1 MPSFKREK
9 GFAILTTTLL
19 LSIASIAFSVNMAST
34 QLIDNQI
41 VANNYRNQQAFV
53 NAESGINLILSK
65 LDKVDIAKDF
75 LSDLSAGNYSYN
87 SISNHYIVTVSRVHT
102 NRMLIESI
110 GKSSDGTAKRSI
122 QVQVDYAI
130 NFNVPDAP
138 LSLNG
143 ALNLD
148 HSASLNDG
156 CEGVAAEDC
165 VSAGNIADNLLVS
178 NPSAMEYDPSAP
190 VVDQASQGYLDAV
203 CMGAEVNSNGS
214 LNLNAEGV
222 PINAEGIAINATVAE
237 GGSYQTNIIDPNVI
251 LSGVD
256 GNRIVDNGGSWEDS
270 SNTDDGD
277 FFDSLGLTATSSEPR
292 SLFEKT
298 FGVEH
303 TLATMGLI
311 EVSASFPETA
321 TTFFVD
327 MNDGMSGSCSSRLE
341 GVADQHSLIYIQG
354 DCDVSQT
361 DAAGTHY
368 SENKR
373 FTIGSVENPKIVL
386 IEGGTFITAPNTGAS
401 IVGIAYFLPV
411 LDSNDN
417 PLSKSVVM
425 GGLRVNGALLSEYR
439 CSSNSYHKADSK
451 GTKEHFSSRF
461 DRTILNELY
470 DGIGMGANDSLYRVI
485 EGTWRDF

>member
-1 MPSFKREK
+1 MYYIKREK
-9 GFAILTTTLL
+9 GFAVLTTALL

-65 LDKVDIAKDF
+65 LDKVSVARDF
-75 LSDLSAGNYSYN
+75 LSDLSAGNYVYN
-87 SISNHYIVTVSRVHT
+87 STNNHYTVTVSRVHA
-102 NRMLIESI
+102 NRMLIQSV
-110 GKSSDGTAKRSI
+110 GKSSDDSAKRSI

-143 ALNLD
+143 AVNLD

-156 CEGVAAEDC
+156 CEGVAAADC
-165 VSAGNIADNLLVS
+165 LSAGNIADNILVS
-178 NPSAMEYDPSAP
+178 NPGAMEYDPTALITDS
-190 VVDQASQGYLDAV
+190 DSQGYLDAV
-203 CMGAEVNSNGS
+203 CMGAEVMSNGS
-214 LNLNAEGV
+214 LSVNASGV
-222 PINAEGIAINATVAE
+222 PVNADGVAINATVAD
-237 GGSYQTNIIDPNVI
+237 GGNYQTNLVDSNALLDGADTNRIIDNE
-251 LSGVD
+251 
-256 GNRIVDNGGSWEDS
+256 GNWGDISD
-270 SNTDDGD
+270 TDDSE
-277 FFDSLGLTATSSEPR
+277 FFDSLGLTATTSAPA

-303 TLATMGLI
+303 TQATMALI
-311 EVSASFPETA
+311 EASASFSETS
-321 TTFFVD
+321 TTFFLD
-327 MNDGMSGSCSSRLE
+327 MNDGVSGSCSSRLDA
-341 GVADQHSLIYIQG
+341 VTDQHTLIYIKG

-361 DAAGTHY
+361 DASGTNY

-373 FTIGSVENPKIVL
+373 FTIGSVEHPKVVL
-386 IEGGTFITAPNTGAS
+386 IEGGTFITNPNTGAS
-401 IVGIAYFLPV
+401 VVGMGYFLPE
-411 LDSNDN
+411 LDADDN
-417 PLSKSVVM
+417 PISNSIAM
-425 GGLRVNGALLSEYR
+425 GGLRVNGALLSEYN
-439 CSSNSYHKADSK
+439 CSSDGYDKTDSK
-451 GTKEHFSSRF
+451 GTKEHFSARF